1 MTPPEVRVDISHGP
15 ADAAQLS
22 AWTWL
27 WRRLLAPENSDAS
40 EGVTPEASERGTP
53 GPRTLEIVDVP
64 KAYQIVAPPVN
75 RKTSLVAL
83 GQWALSA
90 GRWSLVWAVT
100 VAIQRE
106 GMRHG

>member
-1 MTPPEVRVDISHGP
+1 MKKALPQVRIARVPATPATKQRHGGGTSAGGCGVTPPEVRVDISHGP

-64 KAYQIVAPPVN
+64 Q
-75 RKTSLVAL
+75 SLSDRSTPR
-83 GQWALSA
+83 QS
-90 GRWSLVWAVT
+90 
-100 VAIQRE
+100 
-106 GMRHG
+106 